1 MAVYCYLDEF
11 DKVTSADSTFEYEIG
26 LNDSGQIKLRL
37 RQRNGV
43 YVKHTFTTLQA
54 LQKFMR
60 GRSKLVI
67 VPEKIGLVAYFKDST
82 LAPCDKSEATH
93 CVIPDYTDFRACRV
107 LDGRKEDFHKG
118 KYSNCLSYIRKDMA
132 KMAEAA
138 KKAVSKSAEDSVSSG
153 AVANTTP
160 VAKCENAVFYGLDT
174 RELGTQLTKEATYK
188 IYSVAMG
195 KWRFAARYAGT
206 DRFAWVG
213 RLSFNDQD
221 AALGFMYLYAGSG
234 SLEFFTTD
242 WAVCTYHDA
251 IYCRRM
257 RLEDGIQELHKFD
270 GISWELLAENASD
283 VVEAYREEQEGK
295 YFTRSFCACTSE
307 KDAVYKRA
315 VISPG
320 ILEKLYIK
328 SDDEWKQLK
337 AGTPDVIDFFVAQ
350 LKRDWEKVTGG
361 GTQLHVGKPVG
372 ESSNVS
378 CSSFAGNTPG
388 WNKQSRKSGIADLW
402 DYVGETTWLPKENL
416 DKYITVC
423 AVRNRYIGQAK
434 IFDCRLRDEASQP
447 IYFVDTTWDDR
458 AKKQSTTGLDKSGL
472 KLCMSLPEAQAIDSG
487 ILSLPQPL
495 QWSDNIAH
503 YLWNPTIPLAPITLR
518 TMEHI
523 CVERRYRLPEVFK
536 EMSASEV
543 LEIVRHA
550 ANDGA
555 ARACRDP
562 YFALPAYSVEHND
575 VSMMLPIRVSGFNK
589 NKVIAALLLKRT
601 QTGYKILTLL
611 ELSQAARSCSMFC
624 DPDTTWLRGVKYG
637 TMDTED

>member
-11 DKVTSADSTFEYEIG
+11 GNVTSADFMFEYEIG
-26 LNDSGQIKLRL
+26 LSDSGQIKLRF
-37 RQRNGV
+37 RQKNGV

-54 LQKFMR
+54 LQKFIR

-67 VPEKIGLVAYFKDST
+67 TPEKIGLVAYFKDST
-82 LAPCDKSEATH
+82 MTPCDKKEATH

-107 LDGRKEDFHKG
+107 LDGKKEDFHKG
-118 KYSNCLSYIRKDMA
+118 KYSNCLSHIRKDMIR
-132 KMAEAA
+132 MAEAA
-138 KKAVSKSAEDSVSSG
+138 KIAASKPTEGLVSPRTLV
-153 AVANTTP
+153 TTVP
-160 VAKCENAVFYGLDT
+160 TTKYESAVFYGLDT
-174 RELGTQLTKEATYK
+174 KELGTQLTKEAAYK
-188 IYSVAMG
+188 VYSVAAG

-206 DRFAWVG
+206 ERFAWVG

-221 AALGFMYLYAGSG
+221 AALGFMYLYVGSS
-234 SLEFFTTD
+234 SLAFFTTD
-242 WAVCTYHDA
+242 WAICEYHSA
-251 IYCRRM
+251 TYCRRI
-257 RLEDGIQELHKFD
+257 RATDGIQELHKFD
-270 GISWELLAENASD
+270 GISWELLAESASD
-283 VVEAYREEQEGK
+283 IIEVYREVQAER
-295 YFTRSFCACTSE
+295 YLTRSLSVCTSE
-307 KDAVYKRA
+307 KDAIYKRT
-315 VISPG
+315 VITPG

-328 SDDEWKQLK
+328 SEDEWKQLK
-337 AGTPDVIDFFVAQ
+337 AGTPDVIDFFIAQ
-350 LKRDWEKVTGG
+350 LQKDRERTVDGGVQLRGEKSA
-361 GTQLHVGKPVG
+361 G
-372 ESSNVS
+372 ETSNVS
-378 CSSFAGNTPG
+378 CLSSEGGTLSRS
-388 WNKQSRKSGIADLW
+388 KQGKKSDIADLW
-402 DYVGETTWLPKENL
+402 NYVGETTWLPKENL
-416 DKYITVC
+416 DTYITVC

-487 ILSLPQPL
+487 ISSLPQPL

-550 ANDGA
+550 ANDGV

-611 ELSQAARSCSMFC
+611 ELSQAARSCSLFC

-637 TMDTED
+637 TVDTED